1 MDVTDKNFVDEFTL
15 TCETVEGLVH
25 IGCSLDV
32 QRAEPPQDAGGRGGV
47 NGRKQTRHWWF
58 QGKKKEGANQEKFE
72 NKETFFTYLLNS
84 LTNLGGDLF

>member
-47 NGRKQTRHWWF
+47 NGRKQTRPLVVP
-58 QGKKKEGANQEKFE
+58 GEEKGR
-72 NKETFFTYLLNS
+72 S
-84 LTNLGGDLF
+84 